1 VYGYTDC
8 DSVYV
13 YADCDY
19 ELGLSPVNKDPDID
33 GMYGLFVLP
42 IIPPPAHTNN
52 TLSLYHSISLSLYL
66 SITIPLSLYLSVSLT
81 LSGALCKTLQQSR
94 PLHRFGRTRHPLAL

>member
-1 VYGYTDC
+1 M
-8 DSVYV
+8 YV

-52 TLSLYHSISLSLYL
+52 TLSLYHSISLSLYHYP
-66 SITIPLSLYLSVSLT
+66 SISLSLCLSHT
-81 LSGALCKTLQQSR
+81 I
-94 PLHRFGRTRHPLAL
+94 GRLV